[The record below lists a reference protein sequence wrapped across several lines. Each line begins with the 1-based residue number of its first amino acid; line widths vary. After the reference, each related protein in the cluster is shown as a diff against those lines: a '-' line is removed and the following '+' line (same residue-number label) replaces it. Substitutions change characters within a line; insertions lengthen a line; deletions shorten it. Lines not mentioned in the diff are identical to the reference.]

1 MHQILDESAETPSPW
16 HLIPKATG
24 KMVRTLWYLPSSFV
38 SSVSRKASDECGI
51 VILATGLI
59 RVS

>member
-1 MHQILDESAETPSPW
+1 
-16 HLIPKATG
+16 
-24 KMVRTLWYLPSSFV
+24 MVRTLWYLPSSFV
-38 SSVSRKASDECGI
+38 SSVSSKASDECGI